1 MRNLRPIKLC
11 FLLLFVGCTGT
22 GANTNVGVGT
32 RAAPTGA
39 VASPDLSP
47 FFKDTVGCFVLYEL
61 KQNRYTRYNEARC
74 RERFSPKST
83 FKIPNSLIGLETG
96 VISGADFVIPWDK
109 AKYPDEG
116 WTAEPFAHWKRDHD
130 LRSAFKYS
138 VLWYYREIAKRVG
151 AERMKESVTKL
162 DYGNRDTSGELERF
176 WLNNEKLKI
185 SADEQVE
192 FLKKLYAGKLPVSRR
207 SIDIVKEIMVQEST
221 PVYTLSAKTGGG
233 PRAQGIVIGWY
244 VGYVE
249 TRGEVYFFAM
259 NIDGPN
265 YLSIRDKRIDMTRRA
280 LAHLGVLPKQ

>member
-1 MRNLRPIKLC
+1 MRSMRLIKLC
-11 FLLLFVGCTGT
+11 FLLLLVGCTGT
-22 GANTNVGVGT
+22 GANTSAVVG
-32 RAAPTGA
+32 AHAPVA

-47 FFKDTVGCFVLYEL
+47 FFKDTVGCFVLYDL

-83 FKIPNSLIGLETG
+83 FKIPNSLLGLETG
-96 VISGADFVIPWDK
+96 VIGGADFVIPWDQ

-116 WTAEPFAHWKRDHD
+116 WTAEPFVHWKRDHN

-151 AERMKESVTKL
+151 AERMKELVTKL

-221 PVYTLSAKTGGG
+221 PEYKLSAKTGGG
-233 PRAQGIVIGWY
+233 PRAQGVVIGWY

-265 YLSIRDKRIDMTRRA
+265 YISIRDKRIDMTRRV
-280 LAHLGVLPKQ
+280 LAHLGVLPQR